1 MTKDNFSKYIF
12 FTISVGTI
20 YILIYNIFHYTPIL
34 GYDGEAHFA
43 YVDHL
48 ARYLPRQFNLPT
60 EVDTREFFNP
70 PLAYIIPSFAQVIC
84 RNFIESDNFLRDCQ
98 PIYGKAT
105 QIFQSLL
112 YILTIIINLYVLKIF
127 NHSKTFINASYLLLF
142 SLLAVNY
149 RTISMIR
156 GEPYILFFLSLFLLI
171 IVKNEKNNF
180 QTNTKTILFTSL
192 IIAGIALSRQW
203 GFLLF
208 LPIIY
213 ITFLMKSEMFSNH
226 LKFWTLSALGGASLS
241 SWFYLSLFNRYGSFT
256 KFNVESPGFSF
267 SNQSVDFYIP
277 NIEQL
282 NFLFSKPIRPYLN
295 NQFITTL
302 YADLWGD
309 YWGYFSFTSRFLDIG
324 RNQLAMGDY
333 FAIVNILSVFTTL
346 AFVLFCYLT
355 YKKFKESYLIKY
367 LMLGIFFS
375 FFGYLV
381 FSISFPN
388 PSGDTIKSTYIIQL
402 FSLIVFT
409 SSIYFEKLKIININI
424 YNFLL
429 LVFTFIYFY
438 NFQTFLSHFP
448 LNYYP

>member
-1 MTKDNFSKYIF
+1 M
-12 FTISVGTI
+12 

-48 ARYLPRQFNLPT
+48 ARYLPRQLNLPT
-60 EVDTREFFNP
+60 EADTREFFNP

-105 QIFQSLL
+105 QIFQSIL
-112 YILTIIINLYVLKIF
+112 YILTLIINLYVLKIF
-127 NHSKTFINASYLLLF
+127 NHSKTLINSGYLLFF

-156 GEPYILFFLSLFLLI
+156 GEPYILFFLSLFLLL
-171 IVKNEKNNF
+171 IVKIEKNNF
-180 QTNTKTILFTSL
+180 QINLKTILFTSL

-213 ITFLMKSEMFSNH
+213 LAFFMKSEMFYNH
-226 LKFWTLSALGGASLS
+226 LKFWALSALGGASLS
-241 SWFYLSLFNRYGSFT
+241 SWFYLSLFNRYGTFT
-256 KFNVESPGFSF
+256 KFNIESPGFSF
-267 SNQSVDFYIP
+267 LNQSMDFYIP
-277 NIEQL
+277 NVEQI
-282 NFLFSKPIRPYLN
+282 NYLFSKPIRPYLN

-333 FAIVNILSVFTTL
+333 FAIVNIFSIFTTL
-346 AFVLFCYLT
+346 VFGLFCYIT
-355 YKKFKESYLIKY
+355 YKQFKESYLIKY

-375 FFGYLV
+375 FFGYLI
-381 FSISFPN
+381 FAISFPN
-388 PSGDTIKSTYIIQL
+388 PSGDTIKSTYIVQL

-409 SSIYFEKLKIININI
+409 SSIYFEKLKNININI

-429 LVFTFIYFY
+429 FIFTFIYFH

>member
-1 MTKDNFSKYIF
+1 MTKENFSKYIF

-48 ARYLPRQFNLPT
+48 ARYLPRQLNLPT

-105 QIFQSLL
+105 QIFQSIL
-112 YILTIIINLYVLKIF
+112 YILTLMINLHVLKIF

-156 GEPYILFFLSLFLLI
+156 GEPYILFFLSLFLLLI
-171 IVKNEKNNF
+171 LKIEKNNF
-180 QTNTKTILFTSL
+180 QTNPKTIMFTSL

-208 LPIIY
+208 LPVIY
-213 ITFLMKSEMFSNH
+213 LAFFMKSEISYNH
-226 LKFWTLSALGGASLS
+226 LKFWALSALGGASLS
-241 SWFYLSLFNRYGSFT
+241 SWFYLSLFNRYGTFT
-256 KFNVESPGFSF
+256 KFNIESPGFSF
-267 SNQSVDFYIP
+267 LNQSMDFYIP
-277 NIEQL
+277 NLEQI

-333 FAIVNILSVFTTL
+333 FAIVNIFSIFTTL
-346 AFVLFCYLT
+346 VFGLFCYLT
-355 YKKFKESYLIKY
+355 YKLFKESYLIKY
-367 LMLGIFFS
+367 LMLSIFFS
-375 FFGYLV
+375 FFGYL
-381 FSISFPN
+381 FFTISFPN
-388 PSGDTIKSTYIIQL
+388 PSGDTIKSTYIVQL

-429 LVFTFIYFY
+429 FIFTFIYFH

>member
-70 PLAYIIPSFAQVIC
+70 PLAYIFPSFAQVIC

-105 QIFQSLL
+105 QIFQSML

-180 QTNTKTILFTSL
+180 QTNIKTILFTSL

-213 ITFLMKSEMFSNH
+213 ITFFKKSEMFYNH
-226 LKFWTLSALGGASLS
+226 LKFWMLSALGGASLS
-241 SWFYLSLFNRYGSFT
+241 SWFYLSLFNRYGTFT

-267 SNQSVDFYIP
+267 SNQSVDFFIP
-277 NIEQL
+277 NIEHL

-346 AFVLFCYLT
+346 AFAVLCYLT

-375 FFGYLV
+375 FFGYL
-381 FSISFPN
+381 FFTISFPN
-388 PSGDTIKSTYIIQL
+388 PSGDTIKSTYIVQF

-409 SSIYFEKLKIININI
+409 SSIYFEKLKTMNINI

-429 LVFTFIYFY
+429 FVFTFIYFH

>member
-34 GYDGEAHFA
+34 GYDGEAHYA

-381 FSISFPN
+381 FTISFPN

-409 SSIYFEKLKIININI
+409 SSIYFEKLKIVNINI